1 MSTSRN
7 FQVQMRYKFI
17 IPNRRRYPKG
27 QNRPK
32 GLLQE
37 RCKVVLL
44 YSKENSYGD
53 FRHLERKKW
62 RLENF
67 IFPRHSETLF
77 EAETSEFRCKMKF

>member
-27 QNRPK
+27 QYRPK

-44 YSKENSYGD
+44 YSKEKSYGY
-53 FRHLERKKW
+53 FRHLGTKKMAAGK
-62 RLENF
+62 LYLPPPF
-67 IFPRHSETLF
+67 
-77 EAETSEFRCKMKF
+77 